1 MRRLAFSLVAL
12 VTLFPLTS
20 RAGSSQEPK
29 IGYVD
34 MTRAI
39 NDVEEGKNAKA
50 KLKTDFEQK
59 QHKLDKM
66 QNDLKAKKDDL
77 DKRGAMMKAD
87 AKQAKAEELQ
97 RDYME
102 VQKYYMQV
110 QQDLMDSEKR
120 ITSDI
125 GGKLRNIIEKMGD
138 RDGHLVILNTADN
151 VLYFKRH
158 MDLTDDVIRDYNK
171 QFSGN
176 KS

>member
-1 MRRLAFSLVAL
+1 MRRLALSLVAL
-12 VTLFPLTS
+12 AYFFPLVGQ
-20 RAGSSQEPK
+20 AANPADAK

-39 NDVEEGKNAKA
+39 NEVEEGKNAKA

-66 QNDLKAKKDDL
+66 QTDLKAKKDDL

-87 AKQAKAEELQ
+87 ARQAKAEELQ
-97 RDYME
+97 RDYLE

-110 QQDLMDSEKR
+110 QQELMDNEKHL
-120 ITSDI
+120 TTDI
-125 GGKLRNIIEKMGD
+125 GGKLRNIIEKIGD

-151 VLYFKRH
+151 VLYYKRH
-158 MDLTDDVIRDYNK
+158 MDITDDVIRDYNK
-171 QFSGN
+171 QFGGG